1 MKQHNG
7 ELKGGAKA
15 SRAGR
20 PWVCACIIQGFKDQ
34 SEGMFQFMRFEYH
47 VLFFSFLLTFTID
60 NMLYA
65 YAVSYF
71 FNFDK
76 HIENFSISFGPS
88 LAC

>member
-1 MKQHNG
+1 
-7 ELKGGAKA
+7 
-15 SRAGR
+15 
-20 PWVCACIIQGFKDQ
+20 
-34 SEGMFQFMRFEYH
+34 MRFEYH

-71 FNFDK
+71 LNFDK
-76 HIENFSISFGPS
+76 HIEKFSISFGPS